1 VPVQGAIQGAIPSN
15 LSQINI
21 RDKDFP
27 GPDAGGK
34 PGCVLD
40 WSLNL
45 TSEPTTTMDDND
57 DMQDIDD
64 FDASEFDVDDRTTFV

>member
-1 VPVQGAIQGAIPSN
+1 MGLVVALRLEISKKVIS
-15 LSQINI
+15 SQ
-21 RDKDFP
+21 K
-27 GPDAGGK
+27 GEGTWK